1 MGVKTRWD
9 TKILEKSIETMKT
22 GDITADSGNLSMSK
36 MSTPRPGL
44 RPKKMTKFDGN
55 KILQP
60 MLMKAA
66 QRRAEVITLDDSMEE
81 KKAKT
86 KSNDVSIEF
95 IRVIDRKA
103 EKRRKQVEEITKKKR
118 KSLEQ
123 IPKDV
128 KTLTKVAR
136 RVKRGQRVGE
146 PKKQQNN
153 QGFRFNPTSEP
164 ALNFGRQVPLSLR
177 AKRPIVIDGSNVAM
191 DHGKQI
197 HNKEWFSVKGI
208 EIAINYFKDRGH
220 TNIKVFIPRYRLHE
234 NDNREL
240 MQHLLKENYL
250 ILTNSRI
257 LPNGERISSYDDRIM
272 VETAKLSNAVVL
284 SNDQYRDLLNE
295 SRGNDEVIAYRLL
308 PFNFVNDLFICPK
321 DPLEKKGPHLD
332 EFLCF

>member
-1 MGVKTRWD
+1 
-9 TKILEKSIETMKT
+9 MKT
-22 GDITADSGNLSMSK
+22 GDITADFGNLSMSK

-177 AKRPIVIDGSNVAM
+177 AKRPI
-191 DHGKQI
+191 
-197 HNKEWFSVKGI
+197 GI
-208 EIAINYFKDRGH
+208 
-220 TNIKVFIPRYRLHE
+220 VLVS
-234 NDNREL
+234 
-240 MQHLLKENYL
+240 
-250 ILTNSRI
+250 IL
-257 LPNGERISSYDDRIM
+257 
-272 VETAKLSNAVVL
+272 
-284 SNDQYRDLLNE
+284 
-295 SRGNDEVIAYRLL
+295 
-308 PFNFVNDLFICPK
+308 
-321 DPLEKKGPHLD
+321 
-332 EFLCF
+332 

>member
-1 MGVKTRWD
+1 
-9 TKILEKSIETMKT
+9 
-22 GDITADSGNLSMSK
+22 
-36 MSTPRPGL
+36 
-44 RPKKMTKFDGN
+44 
-55 KILQP
+55 
-60 MLMKAA
+60 
-66 QRRAEVITLDDSMEE
+66 
-81 KKAKT
+81 
-86 KSNDVSIEF
+86 
-95 IRVIDRKA
+95 
-103 EKRRKQVEEITKKKR
+103 
-118 KSLEQ
+118 
-123 IPKDV
+123 
-128 KTLTKVAR
+128 
-136 RVKRGQRVGE
+136 
-146 PKKQQNN
+146 
-153 QGFRFNPTSEP
+153 
-164 ALNFGRQVPLSLR
+164 
-177 AKRPIVIDGSNVAM
+177 M

-197 HNKEWFSVKGI
+197 YNKEWFSVKGI

-240 MQHLLKENYL
+240 MQRLLKENYL

-321 DPLEKKGPHLD
+321 DPLGKKGPHLD

>member
-1 MGVKTRWD
+1 MKIRSKTIFFENQKLVWAILKQNSAFCQHSQQFRNDQEKFVKTQGD
-9 TKILEKSIETMKT
+9 TKIHEKSIETMKT
-22 GDITADSGNLSMSK
+22 GDITADFCNLSMSK
-36 MSTPRPGL
+36 MSTPRSGL

-146 PKKQQNN
+146 PKRQQTNE
-153 QGFRFNPTSEP
+153 GFRFNPTSKP

-177 AKRPIVIDGSNVAM
+177 AKRPIGNILVSVI
-191 DHGKQI
+191 
-197 HNKEWFSVKGI
+197 
-208 EIAINYFKDRGH
+208 
-220 TNIKVFIPRYRLHE
+220 FI
-234 NDNREL
+234 
-240 MQHLLKENYL
+240 
-250 ILTNSRI
+250 
-257 LPNGERISSYDDRIM
+257 
-272 VETAKLSNAVVL
+272 
-284 SNDQYRDLLNE
+284 
-295 SRGNDEVIAYRLL
+295 
-308 PFNFVNDLFICPK
+308 
-321 DPLEKKGPHLD
+321 
-332 EFLCF
+332 